1 MSIRTRLLLLS
12 LLVGVSIAAVTWL
25 FSSALATTA
34 RVEEEKARLTVLGDS
49 VLSLSIVVNSLET
62 AEYRN
67 VLKKFHEAL
76 ARTDKAFDDMANDV
90 LLPKMNDEL
99 GKAFEVIG
107 NMRALMADD
116 LKTLDQQYSAFQ
128 PELEKY
134 FLESNSTTIRL
145 FYTNDRVRAK
155 NDLSAVFKKI
165 DDLTTLITGLT
176 ETLAGV
182 SDTIQSQADVI
193 RDETAGIR
201 DHSLIVALALSG
213 AILIVVV
220 LLSVFM
226 GTSISRRVRDLQR
239 QLLAVS
245 EGDFSQLVTVRGHD
259 EIATI
264 SATVNTLLDSLNRLL
279 GQVQRQVV
287 DLKVLGSEL
296 GERMAETSQ
305 AAAAIQASLG
315 SSEAQLVLQTQSVSD
330 SVSSA
335 RSLGAVTANL
345 SQAFQS
351 QLEIL
356 SASSAGIEHIIAN
369 IGSVNEGTARAEDSS
384 RILDQVSREG
394 QNRLDLV
401 ARAVQE
407 IARSSENLM
416 EVTAIIDDIADKTH
430 MLAMNASIEAARAG
444 DSGRGFGV
452 VASEIRNLADQAG
465 SQARE
470 IANDLSSMGTNIRDI
485 DEATQ
490 LAVEVFRKIVTQTE
504 QVGAIAQDVQSTMD
518 EQNRE
523 GTLVLDG
530 LQRLHRTSGLVGTAV
545 DDIKRGETEIVE
557 KIEALA
563 TQNARVNQNNEA
575 ALETTRQIAC
585 IVEKTYALA
594 ETTRQ
599 QIAALEG
606 ETDQFKTRTLAA
618 GPIPA

>member
-1 MSIRTRLLLLS
+1 
-12 LLVGVSIAAVTWL
+12 VTWL